1 MHKTNDKGTGCA
13 TQEHYFCC
21 LDVLLCLWIEHIGA
35 MVMRNIET
43 KWLYDFLTLEA
54 CRHFSQAAKER
65 NISQPAFSRRIKA
78 LEAAIGVVLFDRTST
93 PLQLT
98 EGGKL
103 FHSQARSLLQQLECN
118 LRELNGQ
125 NLLGVPNIKIAAAH
139 SLSLG
144 VLPKLLHSLTAYG
157 GEFVYHVEAI
167 DVVQAVNTL
176 REGQSDFIISFRD
189 EDLMQSP
196 FCCLKLFESE
206 LYPVCAA
213 DTQGHPIFDI
223 TQPQVPLLNY
233 TATSYMGRLVN
244 RHLSEVGGITG
255 RTILISSMSE
265 LLKNMALNRYGIA
278 WLPIWS
284 IVNELQ
290 TKRLVRLDAAN
301 LIVPIQA
308 YIYRMNTRLNR
319 NAENFWR
326 ILQEHTPNDLIHKA
340 SMIQPVRRY

>member
-1 MHKTNDKGTGCA
+1 MIMK
-13 TQEHYFCC
+13 
-21 LDVLLCLWIEHIGA
+21 
-35 MVMRNIET
+35 NIET

-65 NISQPAFSRRIKA
+65 NLSQPAFSRRIKA
-78 LEAAIGVVLFDRTST
+78 LEAAIGVALFDRTTT

-98 EGGKL
+98 EEGRL
-103 FHSQARSLLQQLECN
+103 FHSQTRSLLQQLECN
-118 LRELNGQ
+118 LGELNGQ

-139 SLSLG
+139 SLSLS
-144 VLPKLLHSLTAYG
+144 VLPKLVNSLTAYG

-176 REGQSDFIISFRD
+176 REGKSDFIISFRD

-213 DTQGHPIFDI
+213 DAQGQPVFDI

-244 RHLSEVGGITG
+244 RHLAEVGGITG
-255 RTILISSMSE
+255 RTIFISSMSE
-265 LLKNMALNRYGIA
+265 LLKNMALNGYGIA

-284 IVNELQ
+284 IIDELQ
-290 TKRLVRLDAAN
+290 TKRLICLDSAK
-301 LIVPIQA
+301 LTVPIQA

-319 NAENFWR
+319 TAENLWR
-326 ILQEHTPNDLIHKA
+326 ILQEHMPGDLIQQI
-340 SMIQPVRRY
+340 SMEKPAHRY

>member
-1 MHKTNDKGTGCA
+1 MK
-13 TQEHYFCC
+13 
-21 LDVLLCLWIEHIGA
+21 
-35 MVMRNIET
+35 NIET

-65 NISQPAFSRRIKA
+65 NLSQPAFSRRIKA
-78 LEAAIGVVLFDRTST
+78 LEAAIGVVLFDRTTT

-98 EGGKL
+98 EEGKL
-103 FHSQARSLLQQLECN
+103 FHSQTRSLLQQLECN
-118 LRELNGQ
+118 LGELNGQ
-125 NLLGVPNIKIAAAH
+125 SLLGVPNIKIAAAH
-139 SLSLG
+139 SLSLS
-144 VLPKLLHSLTAYG
+144 VLPKLVHSLTAYG

-167 DVVQAVNTL
+167 DVVQAVNT
-176 REGQSDFIISFRD
+176 FRD

-213 DTQGHPIFDI
+213 DAQGHPVFDI

-244 RHLSEVGGITG
+244 RHLAEVGGITG
-255 RTILISSMSE
+255 RTIFISSMSE
-265 LLKNMALNRYGIA
+265 LLKNMALNGYGIA

-284 IVNELQ
+284 IVDELQ
-290 TKRLVRLDAAN
+290 TKRLICLDAAK
-301 LIVPIQA
+301 LTVPIQA

-319 NAENFWR
+319 TAENLWR
-326 ILQEHTPNDLIHKA
+326 ILQEHMPDDLIQQI
-340 SMIQPVRRY
+340 SMEEPARRN

>member
-21 LDVLLCLWIEHIGA
+21 LDVLLCLWIEDIGA

-125 NLLGVPNIKIAAAH
+125 NLLSVPNIKIAAAH

-144 VLPKLLHSLTAYG
+144 IFPKLLHSLTAYG

-213 DTQGHPIFDI
+213 DTQGHPVFDI

>member
-1 MHKTNDKGTGCA
+1 M
-13 TQEHYFCC
+13 
-21 LDVLLCLWIEHIGA
+21 
-35 MVMRNIET
+35 
-43 KWLYDFLTLEA
+43 
-54 CRHFSQAAKER
+54 
-65 NISQPAFSRRIKA
+65 
-78 LEAAIGVVLFDRTST
+78 
-93 PLQLT
+93 
-98 EGGKL
+98 
-103 FHSQARSLLQQLECN
+103 
-118 LRELNGQ
+118 RELNGQ
-125 NLLGVPNIKIAAAH
+125 NLLSVPNIKIAAAH

-144 VLPKLLHSLTAYG
+144 IFPKLLHSLTAYG

-167 DVVQAVNTL
+167 DVVRAVNTL

-213 DTQGHPIFDI
+213 DTQGHPVFDI

-278 WLPIWS
+278 RLPIWS

>member
-21 LDVLLCLWIEHIGA
+21 LDILLCLCIEDIGA

-125 NLLGVPNIKIAAAH
+125 NLLSVPNIKIAAAH

-144 VLPKLLHSLTAYG
+144 IFPKLLHSLTAYG

-213 DTQGHPIFDI
+213 DTQGHPVFDI

>member
-1 MHKTNDKGTGCA
+1 
-13 TQEHYFCC
+13 
-21 LDVLLCLWIEHIGA
+21 
-35 MVMRNIET
+35 MRNIET

-189 EDLMQSP
+189 EDLMQ
-196 FCCLKLFESE
+196 
-206 LYPVCAA
+206 
-213 DTQGHPIFDI
+213 
-223 TQPQVPLLNY
+223 
-233 TATSYMGRLVN
+233 
-244 RHLSEVGGITG
+244 
-255 RTILISSMSE
+255 
-265 LLKNMALNRYGIA
+265 
-278 WLPIWS
+278 
-284 IVNELQ
+284 
-290 TKRLVRLDAAN
+290 
-301 LIVPIQA
+301 
-308 YIYRMNTRLNR
+308 
-319 NAENFWR
+319 
-326 ILQEHTPNDLIHKA
+326 
-340 SMIQPVRRY
+340 

>member
-1 MHKTNDKGTGCA
+1 
-13 TQEHYFCC
+13 
-21 LDVLLCLWIEHIGA
+21 
-35 MVMRNIET
+35 MRNIET

-223 TQPQVPLLNY
+223 TQPQVPFLNY